1 MKKNQIEEAI
11 TVLEEAMKGEDKQEI
26 EDKTKALAEASS
38 SLAQRLY
45 AEQQENSSTDQDSQ
59 ESQASDDAA
68 VDADF
73 EEVKEEAKEQE
84 K

>member
-1 MKKNQIEEAI
+1 
-11 TVLEEAMKGEDKQEI
+11 MKGEDKQEI

-45 AEQQENSSTDQDSQ
+45 AEQQENASAEHGNP
-59 ESQASDDAA
+59 ESQPADDSA